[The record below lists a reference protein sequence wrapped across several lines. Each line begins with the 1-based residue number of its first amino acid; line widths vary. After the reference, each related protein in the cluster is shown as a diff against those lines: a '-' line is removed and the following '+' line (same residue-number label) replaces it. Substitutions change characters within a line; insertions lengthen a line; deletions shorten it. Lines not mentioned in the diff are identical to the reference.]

1 MAAVISFMNRLCNS
15 LFLLTVGGD
24 EPLQNEREI
33 EPALFL
39 RNLSLKCVEISK
51 RKLGQRV
58 SSNYKRTA
66 VSYSIQTSLWLV
78 SIHALL
84 GGLFDSIT
92 ISFHHLK

>member
-1 MAAVISFMNRLCNS
+1 MISFMNHLYNS

-24 EPLQNEREI
+24 EPLQNERDT

-58 SSNYKRTA
+58 SSNYKRTCSS
-66 VSYSIQTSLWLV
+66 VL
-78 SIHALL
+78 
-84 GGLFDSIT
+84 
-92 ISFHHLK
+92 